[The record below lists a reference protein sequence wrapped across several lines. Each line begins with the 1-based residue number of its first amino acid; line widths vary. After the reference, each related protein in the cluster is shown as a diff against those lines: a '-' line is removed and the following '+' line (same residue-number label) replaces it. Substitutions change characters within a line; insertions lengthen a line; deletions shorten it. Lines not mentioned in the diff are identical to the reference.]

1 MPVMQWKEQAKQA
14 IHNGFKLIPLRLG
27 DKRPQRLG
35 KWEEQLLSSEKI
47 DKLPAC
53 GFGFVCGVG
62 EQPLYA
68 FDIDSKDEKTA
79 NTFKDTFEILHGT
92 PIVRI
97 GQKPKILIPFRMNK
111 EGIKKKKTT
120 ESTQGHLDILGCGQY
135 FVAYNIHPKTKKE
148 YTWTTP
154 PHRFKVEDTPL
165 LSEEDVEYL
174 FKFFQEITVPLVK
187 DKKSI
192 IPSKTWTNNNNR
204 QYTNREI
211 TAFLSCFGEEFY
223 NGSHD
228 EWIPVVM
235 AVHHET
241 RGSSK
246 GKEIARRWSKQGST
260 YDEENFNYKWDT
272 FDFEEIG
279 DTAKKRST
287 FTSLFYHHGKLI
299 PKGLLASRF
308 SDAYNKAMFSI
319 YKKGHFLYTADTK
332 AWYKKDKN
340 NVYIWSLTL
349 DKITASI
356 MNFLVSMKEDVFD
369 LSEEPE
375 DNNKNSKSPRF
386 WFNTDYRRQ
395 NVEENSKAKSTAQS
409 LEAGS
414 IFSITSDLLDSSS
427 RFLGEQDGILDLETG
442 QKVKPTKELY
452 ITKST
457 GTPFV
462 EGEPSQEF
470 LDLVSGYFESEEV
483 MDYFTR
489 CVGMAL
495 LGGNKAQRFIHIRGV
510 GGSGKSTLMNLI
522 KYAFGNQYVINA
534 EASDIMQNRPPEAG
548 KANPSLIRLMG
559 SRVVIIS
566 ETNENDEINAAKI
579 KQMTG
584 GDCMTAR
591 LNYGNTYSESPASFT
606 PFIVSNKHLFVR
618 NPDDAWW
625 RRYIVI
631 PFDKPI
637 ANRDAS
643 FAQKLETKYALEAKK
658 WFLKGV
664 KAYISK
670 GLDVDIPEVCL
681 KAKEEERQGTDTYQ
695 AWIDDC
701 CDIGENLWEESHSLA
716 KSYSE
721 YREQELNYDRKR
733 ISTRTVALNLKQ
745 KGFKAGRQW
754 EKPRPNRGRYLRVI
768 EGLKLKPA
776 FESVDDNNNIIDFK
790 R

>member
-319 YKKGHFLYTADTK
+319 Y
-332 AWYKKDKN
+332 
-340 NVYIWSLTL
+340 I
-349 DKITASI
+349 
-356 MNFLVSMKEDVFD
+356 
-369 LSEEPE
+369 
-375 DNNKNSKSPRF
+375 
-386 WFNTDYRRQ
+386 
-395 NVEENSKAKSTAQS
+395 
-409 LEAGS
+409 
-414 IFSITSDLLDSSS
+414 
-427 RFLGEQDGILDLETG
+427 
-442 QKVKPTKELY
+442 
-452 ITKST
+452 
-457 GTPFV
+457 
-462 EGEPSQEF
+462 
-470 LDLVSGYFESEEV
+470 
-483 MDYFTR
+483 
-489 CVGMAL
+489 
-495 LGGNKAQRFIHIRGV
+495 
-510 GGSGKSTLMNLI
+510 
-522 KYAFGNQYVINA
+522 
-534 EASDIMQNRPPEAG
+534 
-548 KANPSLIRLMG
+548 
-559 SRVVIIS
+559 
-566 ETNENDEINAAKI
+566 
-579 KQMTG
+579 
-584 GDCMTAR
+584 
-591 LNYGNTYSESPASFT
+591 
-606 PFIVSNKHLFVR
+606 
-618 NPDDAWW
+618 
-625 RRYIVI
+625 
-631 PFDKPI
+631 
-637 ANRDAS
+637 
-643 FAQKLETKYALEAKK
+643 
-658 WFLKGV
+658 
-664 KAYISK
+664 
-670 GLDVDIPEVCL
+670 
-681 KAKEEERQGTDTYQ
+681 
-695 AWIDDC
+695 
-701 CDIGENLWEESHSLA
+701 
-716 KSYSE
+716 
-721 YREQELNYDRKR
+721 
-733 ISTRTVALNLKQ
+733 
-745 KGFKAGRQW
+745 
-754 EKPRPNRGRYLRVI
+754 
-768 EGLKLKPA
+768 
-776 FESVDDNNNIIDFK
+776 
-790 R
+790 